1 PVRMRRTTD
10 FTPSRR
16 WLVPRYVG
24 AAAASAAT
32 ASLRIFDGPDPKRPS
47 DGNSSGG
54 SRIASPSSG
63 DATRPTVPIGFR
75 PRTSRLRGCHPP
87 DPGIPCRGIP
97 SPKETDAMA
106 LTVLVA
112 GATGRFRPVAE
123 LLLERGHRVRAG

>member
-1 PVRMRRTTD
+1 MRRTTD

-54 SRIASPSSG
+54 SRMSVTLAGYRGGASLG
-63 DATRPTVPIGFR
+63 TLALLTRHLAVPRRAFGAGPVRSDFPAGHPT
-75 PRTSRLRGCHPP
+75 
-87 DPGIPCRGIP
+87 
-97 SPKETDAMA
+97 
-106 LTVLVA
+106 
-112 GATGRFRPVAE
+112 
-123 LLLERGHRVRAG
+123 ERD

>member
-1 PVRMRRTTD
+1 MRRTTD

-54 SRIASPSSG
+54 SRIGSPSPG
-63 DATRPTVPIGFR
+63 DATRPTVPIGFSL
-75 PRTSRLRGCHPP
+75 RTSRLQVAVRPS
-87 DPGIPCRGIP
+87 GIYLGGVPL
-97 SPKETDAMA
+97 PKEADDMA

-112 GATGRFRPVAE
+112 GATG
-123 LLLERGHRVRAG
+123 